1 MALRTDTPKVGAL
14 QENQQKVST
23 LELFFDLV
31 FVFTLTQL
39 ASLLRHDPTFEG
51 AARTVL
57 IFSVLYWMYGGYV
70 WLTNQVSPNVTVR
83 RLLLIAGMGAFF
95 VCALAA
101 PEAFGDSGLAFGL
114 GYLLVVIVHGGL
126 YKQEVGWGVLARVV
140 PLNLLSAGFVL
151 GAALFD
157 GAATY
162 AGWIIAI
169 VIQFVTPFIAARVAP
184 DFDIRPDHFV
194 ERHGLILIVAL
205 GESIVA
211 IGIGA
216 SHLEL
221 DVPVVVALLLGLA
234 LASALWWTYFAGDD
248 EAAVAMM
255 NSVDAGDRFRLAI
268 NAYFYSYIPMLL
280 GIVIMAAALEEAII
294 DASHPLPNA
303 FAVAL
308 GGGVALY
315 LLGDLSF
322 RQTLRIE
329 PRIFRICGAALA
341 LATIPVGIYAT
352 AVMQLIALV
361 VILSGM
367 LVLEAR
373 STGRQPR
380 FPQLTRSIMLW
391 R

>member
-1 MALRTDTPKVGAL
+1 M
-14 QENQQKVST
+14 QETQQKVST

-39 ASLLRHDPTFEG
+39 ASLLRHEPTLEG

-57 IFSVLYWMYGGYV
+57 VFSVLYWMYGGYV
-70 WLTNQVSPNVTVR
+70 WLTNQVSPNVTAR
-83 RLLLIAGMGAFF
+83 RLLLITGMGAFF
-95 VCALAA
+95 VCALAV
-101 PEAFGDSGLAFGL
+101 PEAFGDSGVAFGL
-114 GYLLVVIVHGGL
+114 GYLLIVIVHGGL
-126 YKQEVGWGVLARVV
+126 YKQEVGWGALARVV

-151 GAALFD
+151 GAALLD

-162 AGWIIAI
+162 AGWVIAI

-184 DFDIRPDHFV
+184 GFDIRPDHFV

-211 IGIGA
+211 VGIGA

-234 LASALWWTYFAGDD
+234 LASALWWTYFVGDD
-248 EAAVAMM
+248 EAAVTMM
-255 NSVDAGDRFRLAI
+255 TSVDAGERFRLAI

-280 GIVIMAAALEEAII
+280 GIVIMAAALEEAIA
-294 DASHPLPNA
+294 DVGHALPKP
-303 FAVAL
+303 FAIAL

-322 RQTLRIE
+322 RRTLRIE
-329 PRIFRICGAALA
+329 PRIFRFYGAGLA

-352 AVMQLIALV
+352 AVTQLVALV
-361 VILSGM
+361 VILGGM

-373 STGRQPR
+373 STGRQAR
-380 FPQLTRSIMLW
+380 LPQLARRIMP
-391 R
+391 